1 MLRRGCETDRAMFPL
16 SACDLICLGHQIEGA
31 LMGVVLVLRHLILK
45 YLLRLL

>member
-16 SACDLICLGHQIEGA
+16 SACDLIFLGHQIEGA
-31 LMGVVLVLRHLILK
+31 LMGAVLVLRHLILK